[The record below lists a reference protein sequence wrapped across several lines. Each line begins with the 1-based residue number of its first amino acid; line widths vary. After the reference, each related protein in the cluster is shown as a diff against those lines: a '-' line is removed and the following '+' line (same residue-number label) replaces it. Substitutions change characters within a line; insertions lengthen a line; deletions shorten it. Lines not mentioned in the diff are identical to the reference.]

1 MTEPRPNSGPPE
13 PLEELDSG
21 RAAAEADDAG
31 AEATAPSADDGGR
44 PGGRAVPPAHA
55 GQPSTPAT
63 RRAGDTRGRAS
74 AQAASTAP
82 SGSAEAAGAG
92 EPLTYVDDPVSRIW
106 VAIVVGAFIVVFL
119 YAGLLSHG
127 GILGPKSTSVPLH
140 SVAPAVTMS
149 AATAAASGA
158 AASPVASSAP
168 SSSGAASPAAS
179 GGATASPATSSG
191 VTASPAASPATPTP
205 TPS

>member
-1 MTEPRPNSGPPE
+1 MTEPRPNSEPPE

-21 RAAAEADDAG
+21 QAAAEAHDAG
-31 AEATAPSADDGGR
+31 AEATAPSADAGGR

-55 GQPSTPAT
+55 GKPPTPAA

-74 AQAASTAP
+74 AQAASAAP
-82 SGSAEAAGAG
+82 SGPAEAAGAG

-106 VAIVVGAFIVVFL
+106 VAIVVGAFVVVFL

-140 SVAPAVTMS
+140 SLAPAVTVS
-149 AATAAASGA
+149 AA
-158 AASPVASSAP
+158 
-168 SSSGAASPAAS
+168 PAAS
-179 GGATASPATSSG
+179 AGASASPATSSG
-191 VTASPAASPATPTP
+191 VTASPATSPATPTP